1 MDTRE
6 KFTDEDGKPI
16 EDDQRN
22 LILDGEATGET
33 IDAPVNLLFSNE

>member
-1 MDTRE
+1 METRE

-22 LILDGEATGET
+22 LILDGEATGDT
-33 IDAPVNLLFSNE
+33 IAIRVNFLFF